1 MIPKSNL
8 SLLHHVRTI
17 QSQCRSHSGKIT
29 GDGVHV
35 TELHLTEGDAPNE
48 RNGKLDRMMRINK
61 NTRKIVYVVYP
72 PNVSIKHY
80 NYYIIHKACTC
91 SLIQAIYSLRDT
103 EHGVFALLHREIDAA
118 LHMFSSQQCPYRQ
131 RGELQRNLILYLLC
145 ATQIEA
151 EIISKSHKYN
161 SAHTHTK
168 TAIKNNFIVYTGLL
182 PSFYVQHALE
192 KM

>member
-35 TELHLTEGDAPNE
+35 TELHLTERDAPNE
-48 RNGKLDRMMRINK
+48 RNGKLDRMMCIKK
-61 NTRKIVYVVYP
+61 NTRKI
-72 PNVSIKHY
+72 VSIKHY

-91 SLIQAIYSLRDT
+91 NLIQAIYSLRDT

-131 RGELQRNLILYLLC
+131 RGELQRNLILC
-145 ATQIEA
+145 ANTNL
-151 EIISKSHKYN
+151 S
-161 SAHTHTK
+161 
-168 TAIKNNFIVYTGLL
+168 
-182 PSFYVQHALE
+182 
-192 KM
+192 